1 MKPKFIKA
9 RPGLLDLDN
18 LCEKYVVDCCRYAGI
33 LPGDSPSQAQI
44 EVKQEKVSSKE
55 PEEIVTEV
63 WKL

>member
-33 LPGDSPSQAQI
+33 LSGDSPSQAQI